1 MSANAHPSN
10 PDDSG
15 PATLLLGRVSDG
27 DSSAAAELLPL
38 VYEQLRAQAG
48 HYFRDQPAGHTLQP
62 TAVVHEAYF
71 KLIGTSNGWE
81 SRAHFC
87 AVAAKAMRQVLINH
101 ARGKAAA
108 KRQGQRVDLSVSDMP
123 TPGPA
128 AIDPLVLDEV
138 LGRLNELDPD
148 YARLVELRF
157 FGGLNVEEV
166 AHVMGTSPRTVK
178 RQWRQARAWL
188 SCELGEG

>member
-1 MSANAHPSN
+1 MSDRSRQVTQILSDLSG
-10 PDDSG
+10 DD
-15 PATLLLGRVSDG
+15 PQT
-27 DSSAAAELLPL
+27 AARLLPL

-62 TAVVHEAYF
+62 TAVVHEAYV
-71 KLIGTSNGWE
+71 KLIGTSNDWE

-123 TPGPA
+123 TPGLA
-128 AIDPLVLDEV
+128 VIDPLALDEV
-138 LGRLNELDPD
+138 LGRLNKLDPD

-157 FGGLNVEEV
+157 FGGLSVEEV
-166 AHVMGTSPRTVK
+166 AHVMGTSPSTVK